1 MVTFCRTVHSHFP
14 RSKSIMKIDRI
25 EVFQVHYAL
34 HDREYSW
41 SGGHS
46 VKSFVSTI
54 VKLTTGEGISG
65 YGEVCPLGS
74 AYMDAFAAGV
84 PAGVSELAPTVL
96 GRDPRDLRGL
106 NAAMD
111 AALGGH
117 AYVKSPID
125 IACWDILGKAAGAP
139 VAVLLGGIA
148 AETYPLYRAI
158 PQRSAEEMA
167 RDVARYKSEGYRKF
181 QLKVGGDPDEDIRRI
196 RAVRRVLE
204 AGDVL
209 VADANTGWKTHQA
222 LRVVNAVAGEDVSIE
237 APCPTYEEC
246 LVVRRATSLPFVLDE
261 VITGVVPFLRAY
273 RDGAMDAV
281 NIKISRVGGLTKAL
295 QLRNL
300 CESVG
305 VLMTIEDSWGG
316 DVTTAAIA
324 HLAGSTQPEFLFTS
338 TDFNSYVDLSV
349 APDAPRRKEGRLAVP
364 RRPGLGITVDDA
376 ALGRPIL
383 TISV

>member
-1 MVTFCRTVHSHFP
+1 
-14 RSKSIMKIDRI
+14 MKIDRI